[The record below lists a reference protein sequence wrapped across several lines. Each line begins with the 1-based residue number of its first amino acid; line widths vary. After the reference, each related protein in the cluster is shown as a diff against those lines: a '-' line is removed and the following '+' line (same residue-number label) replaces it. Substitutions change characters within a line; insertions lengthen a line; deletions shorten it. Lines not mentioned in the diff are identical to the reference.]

1 MTSQSR
7 TTRATYDAVA
17 PRYLKATRDRGFSYS
32 WLESFVRALSP
43 GARVVDLGS
52 GPGRDAV
59 ALRGLG
65 VTPVC
70 VDISLGMLRAGAEEY
85 PCARVQGDMLA
96 LPFPNAFA
104 EGVWASASLLHLSRS
119 NFKYALHET
128 VRVLTK
134 SGRLT
139 IMMKK
144 GDGAS
149 WETER
154 YQKPRWFQYWS
165 ADELDRALAEAGF
178 RIDVSDEW
186 IATSNTWL
194 IRQCVAAV

>member
-1 MTSQSR
+1 MTNQTR

-17 PRYLKATRDRGFSYS
+17 PRYLEKTRDGGFAYS
-32 WLESFVRALSP
+32 WIESFVMGLSP

-70 VDISLGMLRAGAEEY
+70 VDFSLGMLRAGADEY

-96 LPFPNAFA
+96 LPFPDAFA

-119 NFKYALHET
+119 DFGCALHET
-128 VRVLTK
+128 VRVLRK

-165 ADELDRALAEAGF
+165 AAALDTALAEAGF
-178 RIDVSDEW
+178 RIDASDEW
-186 IATSNTWL
+186 IASSNTWL
-194 IRQCVAAV
+194 IRRCVAAV